1 MGICNAKIG
10 NKKTMYENL
19 VRMNKIKDRAD
30 IRRIYDGLDSE
41 KSLGEGI
48 SGKVWS
54 LQIGLKF
61 GLS

>member
-1 MGICNAKIG
+1 
-10 NKKTMYENL
+10 TMYENL